1 MSLLWAKRG
10 WLTPGSQFLRA
21 VERLGATDV
30 WDFVDN
36 SYMRAGV
43 VTTNAG
49 LTVTRASSGYAE
61 TSDGRLVSFASGV
74 ARRTDKGLLIEGART
89 NLLLR
94 SQEFDDAA
102 WFQASA
108 TPTENAAF
116 APDGTLTANSIV
128 KSNNFGNVRQQ
139 VAITANAT
147 FTFSV
152 YVKAGTA
159 TNGSIGVF
167 ENSLGTLLSRASVN
181 LSTGAVANDVGT
193 TNAQSVGNGWWRVST
208 TVTTTTASNVA
219 AALYPSVASDNN
231 AGTTLFW
238 GAQLEAGDFASSYIK
253 TEGSTGTRAA
263 DQVGTTINGY
273 AYPMSVFAE
282 WIKVFEAAENFP
294 RVFGVGPILNGFSIF
309 HRNSTN
315 RIAVVMLTSGAGQAD
330 LGTRT
335 GALNTIQRVAARA
348 QTDNM
353 AISVNGLAAETDTL
367 ATMPAAPTYITV
379 GDTDTGDGRYLS
391 GYVRKL
397 ALFSAALTNAQL
409 QGLST

>member
-1 MSLLWAKRG
+1 MSMLWAKRG
-10 WLTPGSQFLRA
+10 WASPGSQFLRA
-21 VERLGATDV
+21 VEQLGATDA
-30 WDFVDN
+30 WDFVDGVYVR
-36 SYMRAGV
+36 SGRAMPDP
-43 VTTNAG
+43 G

-108 TPTENAAF
+108 TPTENAAL

-238 GAQLEAGDFASSYIK
+238 GAQLEAGNFASSYIK

-263 DQVGTTINGY
+263 DLIVVNQTGPTYPITLYAEINGATPNGEPLPRFLQWEAGTGARIELVNADPTLTTDRTY
-273 AYPMSVFAE
+273 AYVGLGGEIDAAVVSGLSGRKKVAAKIESGALRLSGNGGAVASGTATGTAPTGDLYFGNRTDGARSVFDYL
-282 WIKVFEAAENFP
+282 
-294 RVFGVGPILNGFSIF
+294 R
-309 HRNSTN
+309 
-315 RIAVVMLTSGAGQAD
+315 
-330 LGTRT
+330 
-335 GALNTIQRVAARA
+335 RVAIFPSAF
-348 QTDNM
+348 TD
-353 AISVNGLAAETDTL
+353 
-367 ATMPAAPTYITV
+367 
-379 GDTDTGDGRYLS
+379 
-391 GYVRKL
+391 
-397 ALFSAALTNAQL
+397 AQL
-409 QGLST
+409 QAITS